1 MIFLAGVNADFGALA
16 QLLANEWPD
25 TNRHANRD
33 SICIGGVR
41 KEPVWIWLGLLDFRA
56 TSAHHLI
63 LGLLLIT
70 SGSDGNFLIG
80 LYMKG

>member
-1 MIFLAGVNADFGALA
+1 MIFLAGVNADFRALT

-25 TNRHANRD
+25 TNRHANGD

-41 KEPVWIWLGLLDFRA
+41 KEPVWIRLGLLDFRA
-56 TSAHHLI
+56 TTAHHLI
-63 LGLLLIT
+63 FRLLLIT
-70 SGSDGNFLIG
+70 SGSNGNFLIG